1 MTSIAAVSL
10 HGPLSAL
17 EGLSFDGDWYTAVTD
32 AARHTPWLNAPA
44 QTWTTYGVLVFGVL
58 LAAAWWGARATGGRA
73 LAAALCAPVTT
84 AAALALSAAIKL
96 VVAEPRPCRA
106 FPHAFLLEACPPPG
120 DYSFPSNHA
129 TLAGAVAVG
138 VLLVN
143 WRLGVLAGIAA
154 LAMAASR
161 VYVGIHYPHD
171 VLAGLALGAIVAWA
185 GYLLL
190 RRSVSPLVQVLART
204 RLRPLLA
211 AVAPATDAD
220 RVSRPVPTLAGT
232 PEPESGA

>member
-1 MTSIAAVSL
+1 MTPTAALS
-10 HGPLSAL
+10 GPLSAL
-17 EGLSFDGDWYTAVTD
+17 DGLSFDGDWYTEVTE
-32 AARHTPWLNAPA
+32 AARHTPWLNAPTEA
-44 QTWTTYGVLVFGVL
+44 WTTYGVLAFGVL
-58 LAAAWWGARATGGRA
+58 LAAAWWGARRSGVRSLT
-73 LAAALCAPVTT
+73 AALCAPLTT
-84 AAALALSAAIKL
+84 AAALALSAVIKL
-96 VVAEPRPCRA
+96 VVAEPRPCHA
-106 FPHAFLLEACPPPG
+106 FPHAFLVEACPGPG

-129 TLAGAVAVG
+129 TLAGAVAIG

-171 VLAGLALGAIVAWA
+171 VLAGLALGAAVAWA

-190 RRSVSPLVQVLART
+190 RRPISRLVQALTRT

-211 AVAPATDAD
+211 T
-220 RVSRPVPTLAGT
+220 VSPVPYGAHLLAPVPAGR
-232 PEPESGA
+232 PDAEGDA